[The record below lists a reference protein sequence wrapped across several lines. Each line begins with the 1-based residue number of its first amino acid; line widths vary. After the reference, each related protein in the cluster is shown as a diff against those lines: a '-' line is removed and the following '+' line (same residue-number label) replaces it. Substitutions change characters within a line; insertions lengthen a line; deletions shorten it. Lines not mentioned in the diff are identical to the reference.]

1 MFKNHLKIALRNL
14 MKYKLNSFINIFGL
28 GVGLAAGILI
38 YMFAHNEL
46 TYDAFHKNAKSIY
59 LVYKE
64 RITPTGTQITRDTWL
79 PMASALKADY
89 PTIANAARLWDEN
102 NWVEAGEQRFQEEIV
117 YADPSLFK
125 MFTFP
130 LTQGEAA
137 TIFSDL
143 HSAVISKEIA
153 RKYFGEQEAI
163 GKRITIGY
171 NTDYVIR
178 GVLEEIPRNS
188 QIQIDILVPV
198 ESSPNYEENKNEWGR
213 SWLWTFIQL
222 SPQAAP
228 AALEAQ
234 FPSFVTKTWNQELNK
249 SMTLKLTPLLDL
261 YNELTDAHTYAY
273 ILLGVALIILLIAA
287 INFTNLTTARSL
299 ERAREIGM
307 RKVLGAE
314 RLELIKQFLQESLLM
329 VLLALLFGLFLL
341 EMVLPWFNSLY
352 GVELR
357 TDYWQNPQNI
367 LGLLALTLT
376 VGVLS
381 GFYPAFVL
389 SRHQPGE
396 ALKGRL
402 KSKPAGLRLRYGLVI
417 AQFGLA
423 IVLMIGAGVM
433 ARQIQFMKNANLH
446 FDKENIVAIPV
457 QVADFR
463 NPEEARVRLET
474 FRNELRQHS
483 GILSVASSIQVP
495 GNWPNSF
502 TFACPTDRDASQRLR
517 VRRALV
523 DAHFFE
529 SYGMQFSEGRNF
541 SEQSA
546 TDAQQSLIL
555 NEAALRDLGWPNGV
569 GRQIRIGE
577 TVYSVIGVIKD
588 YHFASLANAVAPV
601 LHFYRPSNS
610 DAHLMISVK
619 LAAGNVAAALEHMRE
634 QWRALDPGRP
644 FDFFF
649 IDDNLNQLYQSE
661 TRLSA
666 VTGAFTGLAI
676 LIACLGLFGLS
687 SLMVAQ
693 RTKEIGIRKTLGAS
707 TTNIVFLVTKIFNK
721 LVLVAFVL
729 ACPLAY
735 FATKRWL
742 QNFAYRVDV
751 GWEIF
756 ALAGVLAL
764 AIAFLTIGF
773 QSLKAAL
780 ANPVEA
786 LRYE

>member
-1 MFKNHLKIALRNL
+1 MFKNYLKIALRNL

-28 GVGLAAGILI
+28 GVGLAAGIII
-38 YMFAHNEL
+38 YIFAHNEL
-46 TYDAFHKNAKSIY
+46 TYDAFHKNADSIY

-64 RITPTGTQITRDTWL
+64 RLTPTGTQITRDTWL
-79 PMASALKADY
+79 PMAPALLADY
-89 PTIANAARLWDEN
+89 PAITNAARLWDDN
-102 NWVEAGEQRFQEEIV
+102 NWVTVGEQNFQENIV
-117 YADPSLFK
+117 YADPALFT

-130 LTQGEAA
+130 LAQGDAA

-143 HSAVISKEIA
+143 HTAVISKAIA
-153 RKYFGEQEAI
+153 RKYFGEQPAV

-188 QIQIDILVPV
+188 QIQINILVPV
-198 ESSPNYEENKNEWGR
+198 ESSPIYERNRNEWGG
-213 SWLWTFIQL
+213 SWLSTFIQL
-222 SPQAAP
+222 APQTVP
-228 AALEAQ
+228 ATLEAQ
-234 FPSFVTKTWNQELNK
+234 LPNFVAKTWNAELNK
-249 SMTLKLTPLLDL
+249 SMKLKLTPLLAL
-261 YNELTDAHTYAY
+261 YNELTGAHTYAY

-314 RLELIKQFLQESLLM
+314 RLALIKQFLQESILL
-329 VLLALLFGLFLL
+329 VLFALLFGLCLV
-341 EMVLPWFNSLY
+341 EMVLPWFNKLY
-352 GVELR
+352 ELELR
-357 TDYWQNPQNI
+357 TDYWQNPLNL
-367 LGLLALTLT
+367 LGLLALVLT
-376 VGVLS
+376 VGLLA

-389 SRHQPGE
+389 SRQQPGE

-417 AQFGLA
+417 AQFCLA

-433 ARQIQFMKNANLH
+433 GRQLQFMKNANLH

-457 QVADFR
+457 QASDFR
-463 NPEEARVRLET
+463 NPEEARARLET
-474 FRNELRQHS
+474 FRNELRRHS

-502 TFACPTDRDASQRLR
+502 TFAYPTDREESQRLR

-523 DAHFFE
+523 DAHFFAT
-529 SYGMQFSEGRNF
+529 YGMQFREGRNF

-546 TDAQQSLIL
+546 TDAQESLIL

-569 GRQIRIGE
+569 GRKIRIGDR
-577 TVYSVIGVIKD
+577 VYSVIGVIKD

-601 LHFYRPSNS
+601 LHFYRPSDS
-610 DAHLMISVK
+610 DAHRMISVK
-619 LAAGNVAAALEHMRE
+619 LAAGNVAAALEHIRA
-634 QWRALDPGRP
+634 QWHALDPSRP
-644 FDFFF
+644 LDFFF

-661 TRLSA
+661 IRLSA
-666 VTGAFTGLAI
+666 VTGTFTGLAI

-707 TTNIVFLVTKIFNK
+707 TANIVLLVTKIFNK
-721 LVLVAFVL
+721 LVLVAFGL

-742 QNFAYRVDV
+742 QGFAYRVEV
-751 GWEIF
+751 SWEIF
-756 ALAGVLAL
+756 ALAGLLAL
-764 AIAFLTIGF
+764 VIAFLTIGF

-780 ANPVEA
+780 TNPVEA